1 MQGSHMRKIVFVV
14 AVAVLVL
21 VTDAWLSIRTM
32 TRGSALASSADAPPV
47 MTTGAKGPA
56 TSLYDDHEIVVYWYG
71 VTVDRVR
78 HFGGDDRVVCPWDHL
93 AAFTPCPNGGFAML
107 AAIRRALAG
116 CTPGRGSL
124 PNLLCWRFGFF
135 V

>member
-47 MTTGAKGPA
+47 MTTGAKGPP
-56 TSLYDDHEIVVYWYG
+56 TSLYDDYEIVVY
-71 VTVDRVR
+71 
-78 HFGGDDRVVCPWDHL
+78 
-93 AAFTPCPNGGFAML
+93 
-107 AAIRRALAG
+107 
-116 CTPGRGSL
+116 
-124 PNLLCWRFGFF
+124 
-135 V
+135 